1 MNKEQISSM
10 YDSIDEKE
18 LKDIMNNIVF
28 EKVKTDKDDIN
39 DDGESRFIESMYSGK
54 QSYGYTD
61 YKEHRKDNL
70 KELSELCKVAI
81 MDSYGQRGN
90 FYSNNGEPVKKMYVN
105 GYSGGYTGYFQY
117 ANGKTGFDK

>member
-1 MNKEQISSM
+1 MTKEIKSSM

-18 LKDIMNNIVF
+18 LKDIINNVVF
-28 EKVKTDKDDIN
+28 EKVKTDEDDIN
-39 DDGESRFIESMYSGK
+39 DDGETRFISSMYSGK

-61 YKEHRKDNL
+61 YKEHRKNSL

-90 FYSNNGEPVKKMYVN
+90 FYSSNGKPVKKMYVN
-105 GYSGGYTGYFQY
+105 GYYGGYTGYFQY
-117 ANGKTGFDK
+117 DSGKNGFDR